1 MDSISNIQR
10 DMLARLEQLSAAAQ
24 GGVVRPAMAFDSS
37 EVGGVSQAF
46 AHLIKAVDADQHRAS
61 DAVRAVELGESED
74 LVGAMVDSQKASVS
88 FSALLQVR
96 NKLTTAFDEIMRT
109 PL

>member
-1 MDSISNIQR
+1 MDSITQVR
-10 DMLARLEQLSAAAQ
+10 MEMLTRMQQFAGVAQGAPVREALRMEEERPGSFGVSFEQLI
-24 GGVVRPAMAFDSS
+24 R
-37 EVGGVSQAF
+37 
-46 AHLIKAVDADQHRAS
+46 AVDADQHRAS
-61 DAVRAVELGESED
+61 EAQRAVEMGLSDD

-96 NKLTTAFDEIMRT
+96 NKLSTAFDEILKT

>member
-1 MDSISNIQR
+1 MDSITQVR
-10 DMLARLEQLSAAAQ
+10 MDMLTRMQQFTSVAQ
-24 GGVVRPAMAFDSS
+24 GGAVREALRAEEAQPGSF
-37 EVGGVSQAF
+37 GVSFEQ
-46 AHLIKAVDADQHRAS
+46 LIRAVDADQHRAS
-61 DAVRAVELGESED
+61 AAQRAVEMGESDD

-96 NKLTTAFDEIMRT
+96 NKLSSAFDEILKT

>member
-1 MDSISNIQR
+1 MSFDEP
-10 DMLARLEQLSAAAQ
+10 LAGAN
-24 GGVVRPAMAFDSS
+24 GGIGLAFED
-37 EVGGVSQAF
+37 
-46 AHLIKAVDADQHRAS
+46 LIRAVDADQHRAS
-61 DAVRAVELGESED
+61 ESVRAVEMGESED

-96 NKLTTAFDEIMRT
+96 NKLTSAFDEIMRT